1 MTDRN
6 ITLSLVANPSHLE
19 AVDPVVQGKCKAE
32 QFYCGD
38 TEGNRVRER
47 ETRGGVASPLWLAQ
61 GTTVNV
67 NLGLSISQCAK
78 GEEVDFID

>member
-19 AVDPVVQGKCKAE
+19 AVDPVVQGKTKAE

-38 TEGNRVRER
+38 TNGNRVR
-47 ETRGGVASPLWLAQ
+47 LAH
-61 GTTVNV
+61 
-67 NLGLSISQCAK
+67 GL
-78 GEEVDFID
+78 